1 MTPHEQYPTQL
12 IQAVEALRYILR
24 KSRRHPA
31 QILLGGDSAGGNL
44 AIGVLS
50 HIAHPHPAIAK
61 LKVTEPLA
69 GACLIAPWTS
79 LDERHSE
86 SKAYYGGE
94 LIMPCVGKPW
104 ARAYLGSAVRD
115 YYTDPSDALPQW
127 FQNFPVN
134 KILVLGGQ
142 NEILLSNIRD
152 FVKTL
157 EVRQVPSTCS
167 SAALTLKFTG
177 RTPFCGVFYWEA
189 RSSRS
194 PRV

>member
-1 MTPHEQYPTQL
+1 M
-12 IQAVEALRYILR
+12 RYTLTN
-24 KSRRHPA
+24 SRRRPV

-50 HIAHPHPAIAK
+50 HLAHPHPAIAE

-86 SKAYYGGE
+86 SKVYYGGD

-104 ARAYLGSAVRD
+104 SRAYLGSAVRD
-115 YYTDPSDALPQW
+115 YYTDPSDAPPQW
-127 FQNFPVN
+127 FQKFPVN

-142 NEILLSNIRD
+142 NEVLLSNIQD
-152 FVKTL
+152 FVQTL
-157 EVRQVPSTCS
+157 KVRAIPLTCS
-167 SAALTLKFTG
+167 TAALTLACTG
-177 RTPFCGVFYWEA
+177 RISFRGVFYWEA
-189 RSSRS
+189 GSSRS
-194 PRV
+194 PCV